1 MEGNFFNTRGFYTEA
16 ISSYL
21 RAIGYDEIAP
31 YAEYGLGAAYFSLEE
46 GEAALERYLAA
57 EKVLL
62 ERNRDDH
69 GELRYRIQYNSG
81 IIHFEKG
88 EYIDAARAF
97 REALKIDSSRIEAK
111 RNLEL
116 SLLTI
121 TRTSSPQAASQD
133 GRTEESRETS
143 GGNSSVLF
151 DYLREKEQDQWKSR
165 EWIGES
171 DPSGPDY

>member
-1 MEGNFFNTRGFYTEA
+1 MEGNFFNSRGLYTEA

-21 RAIGYDEIAP
+21 KAFAYDEIAP
-31 YAEYGLGAAYFSLEE
+31 YAEYGLGSAYFSLEE
-46 GEAALERYLAA
+46 GEAALERYMAA
-57 EKVLL
+57 EKSLL

-69 GELRYRIQYNSG
+69 GELRYRLQYNSG

-88 EYIDAARAF
+88 EYVEAARAF
-97 REALKIDSSRIEAK
+97 REALKTDSSKIEAK

-121 TRTSSPQAASQD
+121 SRTTSSQASSED

-143 GGNSSVLF
+143 SSDSSVLF
-151 DYLREKEQDQWKSR
+151 NYLREKEQNQWKSK
-165 EWIGES
+165 EWSGES